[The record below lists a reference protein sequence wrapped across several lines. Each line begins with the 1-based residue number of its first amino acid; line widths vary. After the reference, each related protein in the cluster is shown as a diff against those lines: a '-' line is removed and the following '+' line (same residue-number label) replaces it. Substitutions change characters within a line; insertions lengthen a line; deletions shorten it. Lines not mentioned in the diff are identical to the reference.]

1 MKEAFPVLWP
11 YRTDAVRSMKAQ
23 GCPKAVP
30 WSLLAPHEARARRNH
45 SQSLERLAERGG
57 LSPAEMVDVIR
68 GLPWDTTRSEN
79 AVPILLQML
88 REHEASAT
96 EPGVER

>member
-1 MKEAFPVLWP
+1 
-11 YRTDAVRSMKAQ
+11 
-23 GCPKAVP
+23 
-30 WSLLAPHEARARRNH
+30 
-45 SQSLERLAERGG
+45 
-57 LSPAEMVDVIR
+57 MVDVIR